1 MAVQFTERQHF
12 IPRTYLKQFADK
24 KDSGHYNVMALP
36 VNDLRVGAIIERNSK
51 SICYEKHIYTLPG
64 ATVEEKMLVETFY
77 SEALES
83 KYQDVYTLLTN
94 PAKNELSAA
103 ERELV
108 VSTVAT
114 MLYRVP
120 IWRNQN
126 TDVMRRVFGMA
137 IQATNQTG
145 QENLEIEGD
154 AYVIE
159 GKTADQLIKEYLANN
174 KARQI
179 VAQLNIALKLVTL
192 RMQRDNVYIYK
203 LEDGDQQFLT
213 SDNPVVLQ
221 NLNGLPIAP
230 FNPSNIIKLP
240 LDPKH
245 YLMLMPNN
253 NQDNLHRIQRQNATG
268 GFSRREEL
276 ISNTEQMQQASEFI
290 IGSTASL
297 TRFLNI
303 KDTDI
308 PLANE
313 EQELLDKLLALGNH
327 FGWFNIR

>member
-1 MAVQFTERQHF
+1 MAIQITERQHF
-12 IPRTYLKQFADK
+12 VPRTYLKQFSEK
-24 KDSGHYNVMALP
+24 KGSGHYNVMALP
-36 VNDLRVGAIIERNSK
+36 ANDLRAGAIIERNTK

-64 ATVEEKMLVETFY
+64 ATAEEKMLVETFY

-83 KYQDVYTLLTN
+83 KYEDVYTLLIN
-94 PAKNELSAA
+94 PAKNELSTA
-103 ERELV
+103 ERDLV

-120 IWRNQN
+120 RWRNQH
-126 TDVMRRVFGMA
+126 TGVMRRLFGMA
-137 IQATNQTG
+137 IQATNHTG
-145 QENLEIEGD
+145 QKNLEIEGD
-154 AYVIE
+154 TYVIE
-159 GKTADQLIKEYLANN
+159 GKTVDQLIKEYLANN
-174 KARQI
+174 KGRQI
-179 VAQLNIALKLVTL
+179 IAQLNVALKLVSL
-192 RMQRDNVYIYK
+192 RMERDNVYIFK

-213 SDNPVVLQ
+213 SDNPVILQ
-221 NLNGLPIAP
+221 NLDGLPISP

-253 NQDNLHRIQRQNATG
+253 DKDNLHRIQRHDAAG

-276 ISNTEQMQQASEFI
+276 ISNTEQMQQAGEFI

-297 TRFLNI
+297 TRFLNT

-313 EQELLDKLLALGNH
+313 EQALLDKLLALGNH
-327 FGWFNIR
+327 FGWFNVK